1 MVISQHASARMQS
14 RAIGLGVVMKVLEYG
29 RGVHYRDAELVVVG
43 RHEIRAARKYGMDLS
58 DCAGVHVVVVD
69 GVLVATVYR
78 SQSLRGLR
86 PRRRRSRSRRWMR
99 RRAA

>member
-14 RAIGLGVVMKVLEYG
+14 RAIGLDVVMKVLEYG
-29 RGVHYRDAELVVVG
+29 RDVHHRDAELVVVG
-43 RHEIRAARKYGMDLS
+43 RHEIRAARKYGLDLS

-69 GVLVATVYR
+69 GGRLVATVYR

-86 PRRRRSRSRRWMR
+86 PRRRRGRRWMR